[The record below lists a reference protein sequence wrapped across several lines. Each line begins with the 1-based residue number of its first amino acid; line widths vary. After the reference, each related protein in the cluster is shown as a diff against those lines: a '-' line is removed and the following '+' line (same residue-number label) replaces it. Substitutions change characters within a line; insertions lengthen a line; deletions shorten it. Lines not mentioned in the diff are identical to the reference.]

1 MSSLAL
7 EVVEQRRQDSN
18 LLEMTVPVSFWWAR
32 TVSFW
37 SVCLINEW
45 MNQRRWANK
54 PTSSVLKMSI
64 SPAVS
69 VCFTGQHLDA
79 VTSGDVS
86 CLFPGEWWLCLRSG
100 SEYVTRFA
108 ESILNLLPLGW
119 HRARLQPSC
128 SLFEGSKVHILA
140 IGCFSETWLNW
151 KLLSFT

>member
-1 MSSLAL
+1 M
-7 EVVEQRRQDSN
+7 R
-18 LLEMTVPVSFWWAR
+18 VSD
-32 TVSFW
+32 FW
-37 SVCLINEW
+37 SRLSEFLEGRAMSYGPSLPRVCDCRGTKVYLINEW
-45 MNQRRWANK
+45 MNQCRWANK

-140 IGCFSETWLNW
+140 VGCFSETWLNW